1 MNCPNCG
8 APMDYNGERYSCDY
22 CGTNFSNRYYY
33 AYLKPMSKSRDRDLA
48 FSPNEY
54 RYLVGLP
61 TYKKGGD

>member
-8 APMDYNGERYSCDY
+8 APMDYSGERYSCDY
-22 CGTNFSNRYYY
+22 CGTNFSNRYYV
-33 AYLKPMSKSRDRDLA
+33 YLKSMSKPRDRDLT

-61 TYKKGGD
+61 LYKKGGD